1 MAKERGVYEYPV
13 GSGIWW
19 CQYFDHGKR
28 RRERAGT
35 KTDAGKLYRKRRT
48 EVLTGDKLPELRRKK
63 ITIGDLV
70 DLALA
75 HAREHNKSVRD
86 YVTKAALV
94 KDGLGT
100 RIADETGPDV
110 ISEWIKARGVSDGT
124 FNRYRAFFS
133 LAYKEGM
140 RLGKV
145 KANVARLIRQ
155 RQEPKGRKR
164 FLSRDEFAAL
174 LEAIKDQNH
183 KEEFEVS
190 VLSGM
195 RLTEQFTVEWPQ
207 LDFDR
212 NEINLTETK
221 NGEDGTVM
229 MNSRVK
235 EILQG
240 RKSRIVGKARG
251 KVFPGNTSGGR
262 VDTRTWFTPALKAAE
277 IEDYVWHCNRHTFCS
292 WLAIAGVPLK
302 TIQELARHKTIAI
315 TAQYSHLC
323 PDHKTTEVEK
333 MLTPPAKNVVSI
345 QRATHTA
352 ISPSSHVGKV
362 G

>member
-13 GSGIWW
+13 GTGIWW

-63 ITIGDLV
+63 VTIADLA

-75 HAREHNKSVRD
+75 HAKEHNKSVRD

-94 KDGLGT
+94 KDGLGH
-100 RIADETGPDV
+100 RVADEIGPDEIAD
-110 ISEWIKARGVSDGT
+110 WIKARDIANGT

-133 LAYKEGM
+133 LAYKEGI

-145 KANVARLIRQ
+145 KTNIARLIPQ
-155 RQEPKGRKR
+155 RKEPMGRKR
-164 FLSRDEFAAL
+164 FLSRAEYADLFAA
-174 LEAIKDQNH
+174 IKNPTHQ
-183 KEEFEVS
+183 EEFSVS

-195 RLTEQFTVEWPQ
+195 RLTEQYTAEWAQ
-207 LDFDR
+207 VDFDR
-212 NEINLTETK
+212 NEINLTHTK
-221 NGEDGTVM
+221 NGYDRTVM
-229 MNSRVK
+229 MNSQVH
-235 EILQG
+235 EILLG
-240 RKSRIVGKARG
+240 RKART
-251 KVFPGNTSGGR
+251 KPKRKDPIFPRLGATL
-262 VDTRTWFTPALKAAE
+262 DTRSWFHPAMRTAE

-302 TIQELARHKTIAI
+302 TIQELAGHKTISI
-315 TAQYSHLC
+315 TAQYAHLC
-323 PDHKTTEVEK
+323 PDHKQTEVEK
-333 MLTPPAKNVVSI
+333 MLTPPAGKVISI
-345 QRATHTA
+345 QGATHSA
-352 ISPSSHVGKV
+352 IGANKKIGKV